1 MENLNEKIFQKIK
14 CIISDFFTDNSDSKP
29 EVNLLS
35 NLREELRFDELAL
48 IELTLWLE
56 NEFKLEILDD
66 DIEEFFKIQDVIDY
80 IQVRV

>member
-1 MENLNEKIFQKIK
+1 MENLNEKIFQKIEW
-14 CIISDFFTDNSDSKP
+14 IISDFFTNNSDSKP
-29 EVNLLS
+29 TVNLDS